1 MFDIRATRRIVEGER
16 KRVLSV
22 VFDRS
27 PYELGASF
35 GASPRCSAIRVD
47 AVCAPEHELPVLIPY
62 NKTCVIDAV
71 HLAQMFIEAGRLISI
86 TL

>member
-1 MFDIRATRRIVEGER
+1 
-16 KRVLSV
+16 

-62 NKTCVIDAV
+62 NKTCVIDVV
-71 HLAQMFIEAGRLISI
+71 HPGPDVHRGWAPDINHPLKWFPTR
-86 TL
+86 